1 MATVSKAIA
10 DKIVKGDGYD
20 HMQVV
25 RIVKY
30 QNQFDGGYAYGL
42 IYRGENLQ
50 RYHQSPACHNP
61 EIYWELEKTS

>member
-1 MATVSKAIA
+1 MTTVSKAIA
-10 DKIVKGDGYD
+10 DEIVKGDGYYPGD

-30 QNQFDGGYAYGL
+30 QNQFDGGDAYGL
-42 IYRGENLQ
+42 IYRGKNLQ

-61 EIYWELEKTS
+61 